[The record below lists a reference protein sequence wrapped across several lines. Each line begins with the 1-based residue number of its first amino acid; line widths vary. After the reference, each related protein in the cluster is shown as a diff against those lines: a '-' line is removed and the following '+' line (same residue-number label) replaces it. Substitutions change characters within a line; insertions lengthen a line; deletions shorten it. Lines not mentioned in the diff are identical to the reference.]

1 MLDVMMP
8 GLDGLG
14 VLQNLRAAGSQV
26 PVIFLTARDTASD
39 RIGGLR
45 AGADD
50 YVVKPFSVEELLARV
65 HAVLRR
71 SAPEEA
77 RDGVLR
83 VADLELDE
91 NSHEVTRAG
100 VEVHLTA
107 TEFELLRYLMR
118 NERVVLSK
126 AQILDRVWKYDFQG
140 QSNIVELYI
149 GYLRKKVDAVEPKL
163 IHTVRGAGYVIKAP
177 APASDL
183 GRQCAAAASRRGTPG
198 RPRWRLPCPRS
209 LDRVA
214 AGTRRWS
221 AAGRRCSSAAPAA
234 APTTRCARFL
244 YTRLDQQLQATAG
257 SNVRDP
263 AVCLAATADGPG
275 ECPRRPDG
283 LGRRARHRSGSPLD
297 DPVER
302 RRSSRWLS
310 APTTVPGCTLAH
322 AGPPRCPTTDGAVP
336 ATSPRRGSRHALGVH
351 VPASS

>member
-1 MLDVMMP
+1 MSSATAVKRRVLVVDDEENVTHLVSSALRFDGFETVTADSGPSALAAVAESDPDLVVLDVMMP
-8 GLDGLG
+8 GMDGLG

-26 PVIFLTARDTASD
+26 PVIFLTARDAATD

-71 SAPEEA
+71 SAPDDA
-77 RDGVLR
+77 REGVLK

-100 VEVHLTA
+100 EEVHLTA

-149 GYLRKKVDAVEPKL
+149 GYLRKKVDSVDPKL

-177 APASDL
+177 
-183 GRQCAAAASRRGTPG
+183 
-198 RPRWRLPCPRS
+198 
-209 LDRVA
+209 
-214 AGTRRWS
+214 
-221 AAGRRCSSAAPAA
+221 
-234 APTTRCARFL
+234 
-244 YTRLDQQLQATAG
+244 
-257 SNVRDP
+257 
-263 AVCLAATADGPG
+263 
-275 ECPRRPDG
+275 
-283 LGRRARHRSGSPLD
+283 RA
-297 DPVER
+297 
-302 RRSSRWLS
+302 
-310 APTTVPGCTLAH
+310 
-322 AGPPRCPTTDGAVP
+322 
-336 ATSPRRGSRHALGVH
+336 
-351 VPASS
+351 

>member
-1 MLDVMMP
+1 MSSGTATPVTKRRVLVVDDEDNVTHLVSSALRFDGFETITADNGTTALSKVAESDPDLIVLDVMMP

-26 PVIFLTARDTASD
+26 PVIFLTARDTAND

-71 SAPEEA
+71 STPEDA
-77 RDGVLR
+77 RDGVLH

-91 NSHEVTRAG
+91 NSHEVTRAN

-149 GYLRKKVDAVEPKL
+149 GYLRRKIDSVEPKL

-177 APASDL
+177 
-183 GRQCAAAASRRGTPG
+183 
-198 RPRWRLPCPRS
+198 
-209 LDRVA
+209 
-214 AGTRRWS
+214 
-221 AAGRRCSSAAPAA
+221 
-234 APTTRCARFL
+234 
-244 YTRLDQQLQATAG
+244 
-257 SNVRDP
+257 
-263 AVCLAATADGPG
+263 
-275 ECPRRPDG
+275 
-283 LGRRARHRSGSPLD
+283 RA
-297 DPVER
+297 
-302 RRSSRWLS
+302 
-310 APTTVPGCTLAH
+310 
-322 AGPPRCPTTDGAVP
+322 
-336 ATSPRRGSRHALGVH
+336 
-351 VPASS
+351 

>member
-1 MLDVMMP
+1 MSSAVAAVGTGPKRRVLVVDDEDNVTHLVSSALRFDGFETVTADSGTAALAAVAENDPDLIVLDVMMP
-8 GLDGLG
+8 GMDGLG
-14 VLQNLRAAGSQV
+14 VLQNLRSAGSQV
-26 PVIFLTARDTASD
+26 PVLTARDTAGD

-50 YVVKPFSVEELLARV
+50 YVVKPFSIEELLARV

-71 SAPEEA
+71 SAPEGA

-83 VADLELDE
+83 IADLELDE

-177 APASDL
+177 
-183 GRQCAAAASRRGTPG
+183 RI
-198 RPRWRLPCPRS
+198 
-209 LDRVA
+209 
-214 AGTRRWS
+214 
-221 AAGRRCSSAAPAA
+221 
-234 APTTRCARFL
+234 
-244 YTRLDQQLQATAG
+244 
-257 SNVRDP
+257 
-263 AVCLAATADGPG
+263 
-275 ECPRRPDG
+275 
-283 LGRRARHRSGSPLD
+283 
-297 DPVER
+297 
-302 RRSSRWLS
+302 
-310 APTTVPGCTLAH
+310 
-322 AGPPRCPTTDGAVP
+322 
-336 ATSPRRGSRHALGVH
+336 
-351 VPASS
+351 